1 MINFQVICI
10 VAPEVLQYHG
20 TIQMRGDIHDTLE
33 ISTYNLILVHVY
45 NVGFFFFNNI
55 RSFSYIRKL
64 FTTSL
69 VFFTWWFGHWN
80 GLEILVVYVR
90 FGCRGRVLIHFL
102 TIVFKEILLHWKT
115 VSIWIFPTNY
125 TPHHLENVLAN
136 MHTEACSYMVQCQ
149 IEIVKTWGG
158 YGEMEQNTKY
168 KLCSFSLYYLC

>member
-20 TIQMRGDIHDTLE
+20 SIQMRGDIHDTLE

-69 VFFTWWFGHWN
+69 VFFYLMIWALKRFRN
-80 GLEILVVYVR
+80 
-90 FGCRGRVLIHFL
+90 FGCVRP
-102 TIVFKEILLHWKT
+102 
-115 VSIWIFPTNY
+115 IWMQRP
-125 TPHHLENVLAN
+125 
-136 MHTEACSYMVQCQ
+136 
-149 IEIVKTWGG
+149 
-158 YGEMEQNTKY
+158 
-168 KLCSFSLYYLC
+168 SFNPLSNNCF